1 MTTTL
6 DRLCPGQR
14 GRVAALAGGDALVQ
28 RLMELGVFEGEEVE
42 YVATAPLGDP
52 LELRVGGTRL
62 SLRKADAQGIT
73 VELMD

>member
-1 MTTTL
+1 MITTL
-6 DRLCPGQR
+6 DLLRPGQS
-14 GRVAALAGGDALVQ
+14 GRVVELSGAPALVQ

-62 SLRKADAQGIT
+62 SLRRAEARCIS
-73 VELMD
+73 VRLP